1 MSKKKIEP
9 KIWIRGAVEFLGI
22 LLILTCFYTLWN
34 AEYLGGKHF
43 LQNFPGNFIA
53 YGRYY
58 WKAILLVSILIF
70 ATVCLV
76 RKIFSMENGRKKEW
90 MIRLVFFLVLLVSI
104 GVVFQDFLL
113 GNRYYIFG
121 DIGSDTYQQY
131 YPYYLNC
138 VNRIREGS
146 FSIWNWNYGMGT
158 SLLNN
163 ISQTLDPFGL
173 FIIFG
178 GVLLGAEKVKYLLLA
193 AQVLKIIIAAL
204 LGRSFLKIL
213 TKKPRRILTK
223 KSIKQMKPIMPITKH
238 FCLLLPVTTC
248 SCPVLL
254 SELSTPVS
262 SLKTKFI
269 IGLTLMNSV
278 QRRTG

>member
-9 KIWIRGAVEFLGI
+9 KIWIRGALEFLGI

-90 MIRLVFFLVLLVSI
+90 MIRLVFFLVLLASI

-146 FSIWNWNYGMGT
+146 FSIWN
-158 SLLNN
+158 SNN
-163 ISQTLDPFGL
+163 D
-173 FIIFG
+173 
-178 GVLLGAEKVKYLLLA
+178 
-193 AQVLKIIIAAL
+193 
-204 LGRSFLKIL
+204 
-213 TKKPRRILTK
+213 
-223 KSIKQMKPIMPITKH
+223 M
-238 FCLLLPVTTC
+238 
-248 SCPVLL
+248 
-254 SELSTPVS
+254 
-262 SLKTKFI
+262 
-269 IGLTLMNSV
+269 
-278 QRRTG
+278 